1 MIVLVFVGANAKAQ
15 PLALSLS
22 LSLFSLYSLSLSLS
36 LSVSLS
42 AFLLLMSTQ
51 ASIDGGPLGGLD
63 PPTLK
68 NPQRSSSYRISVTH
82 TRATFDVLE
91 V

>member
-15 PLALSLS
+15 PLALSL
-22 LSLFSLYSLSLSLS
+22 SLYSLSLSLS